1 MSVQL
6 TADLV
11 EATSGILLSG
21 RFDNASPIPDFH
33 RECWELYCTDENR
46 CGVVA
51 PRGHAKSTAL
61 TFSFTLTAVLFRK
74 YSFIILIGS
83 TEDKANEQLSNLIEE
98 LTLNED
104 IKKEFGLLV
113 FETVTKSEII
123 VRCDDGHRFRIMSRG
138 AEQKIRG
145 ALWNGKRPDL
155 IICDDMEDDEQV
167 MNVERRKKFRK
178 WFFRAVVPALSMHG
192 HMRVHGTILHED
204 SLLARLMKNSAWKML
219 FYKAHESYSDFS
231 NLLWPERW
239 TEEKL
244 RGIQREHEDDGDS
257 AGYSQEYLNTPLDDN
272 EAFLKKDNFLPMK
285 DEDYDSPKIYIAG
298 ADWAISKKDSANRTS
313 FTCGG
318 KDRDNI
324 VHVVGQTV
332 GRWDSAEIVDEF
344 FDFYERWKP
353 VAWYVETGQIWLA
366 IKPMI
371 LKEMQTRDVWVN
383 LVEVAPIGDKA
394 ARARIMQKRHKAG
407 GMRFDKT
414 AEWYPGYETEML
426 SFTGVTDAKHDDQF
440 DSTAL
445 MMRGFEEF
453 SEVEED
459 DLVSEDEWL
468 ADREARRHRQEHHG
482 RTRAGY

>member
-1 MSVQL
+1 MSIDFS
-6 TADLV
+6 ADLV
-11 EATSGILLSG
+11 EATAGILLSG

-33 RECWELYCTDENR
+33 RECWDLYCTQNSR

-61 TFSFTLTAVLFRK
+61 TFSFTLAAVLFRR
-74 YSFIILIGS
+74 YSFVILVGS

-104 IKKEFGLLV
+104 IKREFGLQS

-145 ALWNGKRPDL
+145 AMWNGKRPDL

-167 MNVERRKKFRK
+167 MNADRRKKFRN

-204 SLLARLMKNSAWKML
+204 SLLARLMKNPAWTML
-219 FYKAHESYSDFS
+219 FYKAHNSYSDFTG
-231 NLLWPERW
+231 LLWPERW

-244 RGIQREHEDDGDS
+244 RSVQMEHEGDGDS

-272 EAFLKKDNFLPMK
+272 ETFLKKENFLPMVE
-285 DEDYDSPKIYIAG
+285 EDYLSQKIYIAG
-298 ADWAISKKDSANRTS
+298 TDWAISKKESANRTS

-318 KDRDNI
+318 KDVNNI
-324 VHVVGQTV
+324 VHVTGQAV
-332 GRWDSAEIVDEF
+332 GRWDSQEIIDEL
-344 FDFYERWKP
+344 FDFYDRWKP

-366 IKPMI
+366 LKPLIM
-371 LKEMQTRDVWVN
+371 KEMQQRDTWIN
-383 LVEVAPIGDKA
+383 FVEVASITDKA
-394 ARARIMQKRHKAG
+394 SRARIFQKRHKAG
-407 GMRFDKT
+407 GMRFDKQ
-414 AEWYPGYETEML
+414 ADWYAGYEAELLT
-426 SFTGVTDAKHDDQF
+426 FTGVSDAKADDQF

-445 MMRGFEEF
+445 MMRGFEEYHDLD
-453 SEVEED
+453 EED
-459 DLVSEDEWL
+459 LVTEDEWL
-468 ADREARRHRQEHHG
+468 EERESRRARQEYHG
-482 RTRAGY
+482 RTKAGY

>member
-1 MSVQL
+1 MNITL

-11 EATSGILLSG
+11 EATAGVLLSG
-21 RFDNASPIPDFH
+21 RFDNASPIPAFH
-33 RECWELYCTDENR
+33 RECWEHYCSDGAR

-61 TFSFTLTAVLFRK
+61 TFSFTLTSVLFRR
-74 YSFIILIGS
+74 YSFVILIGS

-104 IKKEFGLLV
+104 IKREFGLMH

-145 ALWNGKRPDL
+145 AMWNGKRPDL

-167 MNVERRKKFRK
+167 MNVDRRKKFRN

-204 SLLARLMKNSAWKML
+204 SLLARLMKNPAWKML
-219 FYKAHESYSDFS
+219 FYKAHESYTDFS

-244 RGIQREHEDDGDS
+244 RAVQQEHEGDGDS

-272 EAFLKKDNFLPMK
+272 ETFLKKENFIAMS
-285 DEDYDSPKIYIAG
+285 DEDYDSAKIYIAG

-318 KDRDNI
+318 KDKNNL
-324 VHVVGQTV
+324 VHVVGQTA
-332 GRWDSAEIVDEF
+332 GRWDSEEIIEEF

-366 IKPMI
+366 IKPLI
-371 LKEMQTRDVWVN
+371 LKEMQRRDTWIN
-383 LVEVAPIGDKA
+383 LVEIRPIADKA
-394 ARARIMQKRHKAG
+394 ARARILQKRHKAG
-407 GMRFDKT
+407 GMRFDKQ
-414 AEWYPGYETEML
+414 ADWYPGYEAELLT
-426 SFTGVTDAKHDDQF
+426 FTGVTDAKADDQL

-445 MMRGFEEF
+445 MMRGFEEY
-453 SEVEED
+453 SDIEED
-459 DLVSEDEWL
+459 DLISEDEWL
-468 ADREARRHRQEHHG
+468 EERESRRARSEHSG
-482 RTRAGY
+482 RTKAGY